1 LDVSLPVHTSGAF
14 KVTEKKTPISELRE
28 EHAGQQTNWMTAAV
42 FLITVA
48 VLVLCGLMLY
58 PFIPA
63 ITGAVVLATA
73 TRSIHVWWRAKIQN
87 PTVAASSAIV
97 VVTISIITPALWF
110 GQFLVRQVITGA
122 EMLRDGRVQR
132 SFDAVQDRFP
142 QIARSI
148 ENSSEFITLGGA
160 LQRLAGFLASHLV
173 GLLSNSFA
181 AISQIFIMLFLL
193 FFLYRDEEA
202 VMTFISRILP
212 LTGSE
217 TTLLM
222 KRLGD
227 TLRAT
232 VLGRLVV
239 ATSQGVVAGAVF
251 ALLGIHPAVV
261 LGLLTTVLGLIP
273 SFGAY
278 FVWLP
283 VAMWLGATGHWGKMA
298 ILVCAGALIIS
309 TLDNFLYPALVGA
322 HLRQHTASVFLS
334 LLGGVWV
341 FGIAGLVIG
350 PLIFS
355 ATEALL
361 SIWKSRLGYV
371 PEPSSEAPKTKASNR
386 SSIDFLA
393 T

>member
-1 LDVSLPVHTSGAF
+1 MSGKEA
-14 KVTEKKTPISELRE
+14 PILQLRE
-28 EHAGQQTNWMTAAV
+28 KEPEEQTNWTTAAV
-42 FLITVA
+42 FLLTIA

-63 ITGAVVLATA
+63 ITGAVVLATI
-73 TRSIHVWWRAKIQN
+73 TRPIHLWWRGKIRN
-87 PTVAASSAIV
+87 PTAAASSAIV
-97 VVTISIITPALWF
+97 LVTISIVAPVLWL
-110 GQFLVRQVITGA
+110 GQLLVRQAITGA

-132 SFDAVQDRFP
+132 SLDAAQERFP

-148 ENSSEFITLGGA
+148 EDSSEFMTIGEA
-160 LQRLAGFLASHLV
+160 LQKLAGFVASHLV
-173 GLLSNSFA
+173 GLLSNSLA
-181 AISQIFIMLFLL
+181 AISQVVVMLFLL

-202 VMTFISRILP
+202 VVRFFSRLLP

-217 TTLLM
+217 TSLLM

-232 VLGRLVV
+232 VVGRLVV
-239 ATSQGVVAGAVF
+239 AMSQGIVAGTVF
-251 ALLGIHPAVV
+251 ALLGMHGAAVI
-261 LGLLTTVLGLIP
+261 LGLLTTLLGLIP

-283 VAMWLGATGHWGKMA
+283 VAIWLGVTGHWIKMVV
-298 ILVCAGALIIS
+298 LLGAGALIIS

-322 HLRQHTASVFLS
+322 HLRQHTAAVFIS

-350 PLIFS
+350 PLMFS

-361 SIWKSRLGYV
+361 SIWRSRLGDL
-371 PEPSSEAPKTKASNR
+371 PASER
-386 SSIDFLA
+386 LG
-393 T
+393 